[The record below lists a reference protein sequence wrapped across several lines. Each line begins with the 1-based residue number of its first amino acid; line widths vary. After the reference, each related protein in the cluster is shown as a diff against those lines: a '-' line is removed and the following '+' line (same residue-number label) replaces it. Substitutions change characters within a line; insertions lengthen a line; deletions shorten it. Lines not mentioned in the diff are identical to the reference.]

1 LDIIIEKI
9 FRDFSMAV
17 ITIPFDYDP
26 RRDGGSVVPIYLNDT
41 DDNGETIFFGWIE
54 AVIPVQDKL
63 RAVSRRVLGDVWRVS
78 ELTDLTIH
86 HLWQK
91 YRENVGRN
99 PSFRVYATAKRTAH
113 GLEDPGARV
122 HLALNI
128 SLDALEEYRDYALIR
143 DTRDTESAYGTTL
156 DLRRFEAKLK
166 ELGRKD
172 EFEVYRMLKAGYYW
186 YEIGQRLGKHPN
198 TIYRRFRRLLR
209 KIAGHV

>member
-1 LDIIIEKI
+1 
-9 FRDFSMAV
+9 MAV

-26 RRDGGSVVPIYLNDT
+26 QRDGGSVVPIYLNDT

-91 YRENVGRN
+91 YRENVGCH
-99 PSFRVYATAKRTAH
+99 PSFRVIATAKRTAH
-113 GLEDPGARV
+113 SLEDPGARV

-128 SLDALEEYRDYALIR
+128 SLDTLEEYRDYALIR
-143 DTRDTESAYGTTL
+143 DTGNTERAYGTNL
-156 DLRRFEAKLK
+156 DLYRFEARLK

-172 EFEVYRMLKAGYYW
+172 DFVVYRMLKAGYYW
-186 YEIGQRLGKHPN
+186 YEIGQRLGRHPN
-198 TIYRRFRRLLR
+198 TLHRRFRRLLR
-209 KIAGHV
+209 SIAGHLLRQSS